1 MQEYELNTKFEES
14 NNSLVLKTTTT
25 SSSACSSSCFSSS
38 TTKNNTKEENKLK
51 CFQSLQ
57 QLFEK
62 YQNDDY
68 MMTRLQNHLINY
80 FPKVLENEQKNHERR
95 QNRLHYL
102 TNEQQIFIQVFLS
115 KNQFY
120 YLPNNN
126 FFYEYDGHNY
136 KIIREDDVIHKLLS
150 SISKDRVLL
159 DWKHKTKFNIIK
171 QIKERNILTS
181 LPESATIQ
189 EVLSVFYPQVFTT
202 KNEAKYFLTI
212 LGDNILRKSSNLI
225 FLVSPKV
232 KTFLAEIDFIS
243 NITIGF
249 TNTTNNFMTK
259 YHENHNFENCRL
271 IKINEN
277 ASLDAWKQLL
287 KKSGLNLICVAAHYS
302 NRYESSDNYLDTK
315 ADEESRNYSYFLKN
329 TTQQEIIGL
338 FTNQC
343 IQVTTTQNNGIAW
356 KNIHFIWKQFLSQH
370 SLPKMIY
377 SNTLKTKLKELYT
390 FDEATDGFM
399 NIASKYL
406 PIESDFLKFWD
417 STVLVEEEGELEV
430 DEICML
436 FKHWVK
442 VKADSETAM
451 LSNGNIGEKYVIEI
465 LRHFL
470 PDIEVVDEKYV
481 LNVQCSLWDKGRD
494 IKESFSHIKDVITS
508 SQDCLTLISIDQA
521 YNHYFKF
528 CHVKSYKFIVSKKY
542 FEKYLNYEIAQHIV
556 YDKFIE
562 ADYFIANY

>member
-1 MQEYELNTKFEES
+1 MQECQKDFELNTHEDEL
-14 NNSLVLKTTTT
+14 NHSLVP
-25 SSSACSSSCFSSS
+25 SSATFKNTFSQL
-38 TTKNNTKEENKLK
+38 KEENKLK

-57 QLFEK
+57 QLFDK

-68 MMTRLQNHLINY
+68 MLIRLQSHLMNY
-80 FPKVLENEQKNHERR
+80 FPKLLENEQKNHERR

-102 TNEQQIFIQVFLS
+102 TNEQQVFIQVFLS

-159 DWKHKTKFNIIK
+159 DWKHKTKFNVIK

-189 EVLSVFYPQVFTT
+189 EVLGVFYPQVFST
-202 KNEAKYFLTI
+202 KQEVKYFLTI
-212 LGDNILRKSSNLI
+212 LGDNILRKNSHLI

-232 KTFLAEIDFIS
+232 KQLLTEIDFIS

-249 TNTTNNFMTK
+249 TNITNNFMTK

-271 IKINEN
+271 VKMNEN
-277 ASLDAWKQLL
+277 ASLDTWKQLL

-302 NRYESSDNYLDTK
+302 NRYEHADNYLDTK
-315 ADEESRNYSYFLKN
+315 ADEETRNYAYFLKN
-329 TTQQEIIGL
+329 TTQQEIVCQ

-343 IQVTTTQNNGIAW
+343 IEMTTSQKNGIAW

-370 SLPKMIY
+370 HLPKMIY
-377 SNTLKTKLKELYT
+377 SNTLKSMLKESYT
-390 FDEATDGFM
+390 FDEATDSFM

-417 STVLVEEEGELEV
+417 STITLEDESELEV

-436 FKHWVK
+436 FKQWVK
-442 VKADSETAM
+442 AASETGI

-470 PDIEVVDEKYV
+470 PDIEVIDDKYV
-481 LNVQCSLWDKGRD
+481 LNVQCSLWDKGND
-494 IKESFSHIKDVITS
+494 IKESFAYIKHIISNNPDS
-508 SQDCLTLISIDQA
+508 LTLISLDEA
-521 YNHYFKF
+521 YNYYFKF
-528 CHVKSYKFIVSKKY
+528 CHIKSYKFIVSKKY
-542 FEKYLNYEIAQHIV
+542 FEKYINYELAEHIV
-556 YDKFIE
+556 YDKFIGV
-562 ADYFIANY
+562 DYFLMNY